1 MKPPES
7 PAGFMLLFFIID
19 RLFLVLRPCSADCLT
34 MEEKEFQ
41 SGDNSIFLLFSADD
55 LYLVEEIR

>member
-1 MKPPES
+1 
-7 PAGFMLLFFIID
+7 
-19 RLFLVLRPCSADCLT
+19 